1 VTGLVLARG
10 DRIPTSELAGAW
22 EPAPAVLLA
31 AALGVALFAQAVV
44 ELRRRGR
51 ADLAPWGRA
60 ALFAAG
66 VCLLVLPLL
75 SPLDAVGEE
84 YLLSGHMLQH
94 VLIGDAAAA
103 LLVLAVRGP
112 LLVFLLPAPAL
123 APLARLRPLRA
134 AVSFLLRPSVSLL
147 LWMSSLA
154 AWHVPAVYGAALD
167 NQALHD
173 LEHVCFVFTGLLAW
187 SQLVDPAR
195 RRALTRGGRLGY
207 AVCMFAAGQVL
218 ALVLLFSLD
227 PLYGAYAAQDERLL
241 GLSPLTDQ
249 RLAGVVMMVEQ
260 AITIGTFGA
269 LTVLG
274 ADRDARDRGLLSAR
288 PRP

>member
-1 VTGLVLARG
+1 MSGPVLAHG
-10 DRIPTSELAGAW
+10 DRTPTSELAGAW
-22 EPAPAVLLA
+22 DPAVVVLA
-31 AALGVALFAQAVV
+31 AAALALGLFAQAFL

-51 ADLAPWGRA
+51 QDRAAWGRA
-60 ALFAAG
+60 ALFLG
-66 VCLLVLPLL
+66 GTCLLVLPLV

-84 YLLSGHMLQH
+84 YLLSAHMLQH

-112 LLVFLLPAPAL
+112 LVVFLLPAPVL

-134 AVSFLLRPSVSLL
+134 AVSFLLRPRVSLA
-147 LWMSSLA
+147 LWLASLA
-154 AWHVPAVYGAALD
+154 AWHVPAAYDAVLD

-173 LEHVCFVFTGLLAW
+173 FEHVCFVVTGLLVW
-187 SQLVDPAR
+187 SQLLDPAR
-195 RRALTRGGRLGY
+195 RRALPRGGRLGY

-218 ALVLLFSLD
+218 AMVLLFSLD
-227 PLYGAYAAQDERLL
+227 PFYGAYVAQDERLL

-249 RLAGVVMMVEQ
+249 RLAGAVMMVEQ
-260 AITIGTFGA
+260 AITLGTFGA

-274 ADRDARDRGLLSAR
+274 ADREERTSRVLSAR
-288 PRP
+288 PRS